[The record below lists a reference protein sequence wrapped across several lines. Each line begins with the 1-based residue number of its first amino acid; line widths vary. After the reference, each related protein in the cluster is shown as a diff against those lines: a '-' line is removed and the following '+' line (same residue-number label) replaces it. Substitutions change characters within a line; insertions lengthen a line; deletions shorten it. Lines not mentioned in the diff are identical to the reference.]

1 MSFFID
7 CDPGHDDVLAI
18 LLALAHPEQINIKGI
33 TTVAGNSTVQN
44 VTENMLKVLDYIGV
58 SVPVAMGCARPIWR
72 APEPQPA
79 AHGESGM
86 DGPNLPAPKLKPDAR
101 HAVTFLHDE
110 ILRQD
115 EPVTIIS
122 LAPMTNLAILFETY
136 PEVMDRVERICMMG
150 GSLHGGN
157 ILPRSEFN
165 IYHDPEAAKIV
176 FGSGIP
182 ITMSGLEVCAEAKT
196 MLKDFEPL
204 KHGGRVS
211 RLAYELMDYYSGYA
225 RDRGWDYTNVFD
237 AVPVAQILSP
247 ELFSGTKYCVAIE
260 TEGDLCRGMT
270 VAQPC
275 ANEPSDPCVTVLEHA
290 DGERFSKL
298 MLDALR
304 ILDQKQPD

>member
-44 VTENMLKVLDYIGV
+44 VTENILKVLDYIGV
-58 SVPVAMGCARPIWR
+58 SIPVAMGCARPIR
-72 APEPQPA
+72 REPEPQPA
-79 AHGESGM
+79 AHGVSGM
-86 DGPNLPAPKLKPDAR
+86 DGPDLPAPMSRVDAR
-101 HAVTFLHDE
+101 HAVTFLFEE

-136 PEVMDRVERICMMG
+136 PEVRNRVERICLMG

-225 RDRGWDYTNVFD
+225 RDRDWDYTNVFD

-247 ELFSGTKYCVAIE
+247 ELFVGTKYRVAIE
-260 TEGDLCRGMT
+260 TEGELCRGMT
-270 VAQPC
+270 VALPC
-275 ANEPSDPCVTVLEHA
+275 AGEPTEPCVTVLEHA
-290 DGERFSKL
+290 DGTRFSAL

-304 ILDQKQPD
+304 ILDQKQHD

>member
-1 MSFFID
+1 MSFFFD

-44 VTENMLKVLDYIGV
+44 VTDNILKVLDYIGV
-58 SVPVAMGCARPIWR
+58 SIPVAMGCARPIR
-72 APEPQPA
+72 REPEPQPV
-79 AHGESGM
+79 AHGVSGM
-86 DGPNLPAPKLKPDAR
+86 DGPILPAPRSKADAR

-136 PEVMDRVERICMMG
+136 PEVRDHVERICLMG

-176 FGSGIP
+176 FGSGIL

-225 RDRGWDYTNVFD
+225 RERGWDYTNVFD

-247 ELFSGTKYCVAIE
+247 ELFTGTKHRVGIE

-270 VAQPC
+270 VALPC
-275 ANEPSDPCVTVLEHA
+275 ASEPADPCVTVLEHA
-290 DGERFSKL
+290 DGARFSKL

-304 ILDQKQPD
+304 ILDQTQPD

>member
-1 MSFFID
+1 MRIFID

-18 LLALAHPEQINIKGI
+18 LLALAHPEKFTIQGI
-33 TTVAGNSTVQN
+33 TTVAGNSSVQH
-44 VTENMLKVLDYIGV
+44 VTDNILKVLDHIGA
-58 SVPVAMGCARPIWR
+58 SIPVAMGCARPIR
-72 APEPQPA
+72 REPEPQPA

-86 DGPNLPAPKLKPDAR
+86 DGPDLPAAKSKVDPR
-101 HAVTFLHDE
+101 HAVAFLQEE
-110 ILRQD
+110 ILRQS
-115 EPVTIIS
+115 EPVTIVS

-136 PEVMDRVERICMMG
+136 PDVKARIERICMMG

-196 MLKDFEPL
+196 MLRDFEPL
-204 KHGGRVS
+204 KYGRRVS
-211 RLAYELMDYYSGYA
+211 RLAYELMDFYSEYA
-225 RDRGWDYTNVFD
+225 RVRGWDYTNVFD
-237 AVPVAQILSP
+237 VVPVAQMLAP
-247 ELFSGTKYCVAIE
+247 ELFSGSRYRVDIE

-275 ANEPSDPCVTVLEHA
+275 ENERPERCVTVLEHA
-290 DGERFSKL
+290 DGARFSAL

-304 ILDQKQPD
+304 ILDQNQPD

>member
-1 MSFFID
+1 VRILID

-18 LLALAHPEQINIKGI
+18 LLALAHPEKMTIQGI
-33 TTVAGNSTVQN
+33 TTVAGNSTVEH
-44 VTENMLKVLDYIGV
+44 VTENILKVLDFIGV
-58 SVPVAMGCARPIWR
+58 SIPVAMGCARPIR
-72 APEPQPA
+72 REPEPQPM

-86 DGPNLPAPKLKPDAR
+86 DGPVLPAAKSKADQR
-101 HAVTFLHDE
+101 HAVVFLQEE
-110 ILRQD
+110 IMRQS
-115 EPVTIIS
+115 EPVTIVS
-122 LAPMTNLAILFETY
+122 LAPMTNLAMLLTTY
-136 PEVMDRVERICMMG
+136 PEIKPHIKQICMMG

-176 FGSGIP
+176 FESGIP
-182 ITMSGLEVCAEAKT
+182 IIMSGLEVCAEAKT

-225 RDRGWDYTNVFD
+225 RERGWDYTNVFD
-237 AVPVAQILSP
+237 AVPVAQMIQP
-247 ELFSGTKYCVAIE
+247 ELFSGAQYRIDIE
-260 TEGDLCRGMT
+260 TEGALCRGMT

-275 ANEPSDPCVTVLEHA
+275 EDSFPERCVTVLEHG
-290 DGERFSKL
+290 DGIRFSEL

-304 ILDQKQPD
+304 ILDQTQPD